1 MSDIKIDSLK
11 IEAKTN
17 IKDAISDIE
26 ALKQALSGLG
36 EGTSGVEQYQYA
48 VNSLVQKLTKL
59 NGIANKSGQEAVKKA
74 VNDVAKAYMDFDA
87 KSRNAAATQDEVD
100 RALEN
105 VQEKI
110 SGVSHA
116 IASNVR
122 EIREVSEESKKLV
135 DYINGISGKI
145 KIDPISIK
153 SSFDPK
159 DFAAMRSVLGKKFTS
174 TGSGY
179 EFESFINDMND
190 AIGTTFDTSKG
201 LDTVF
206 EELVKRMR
214 EIHNESRKLSTS
226 EMLQRGLIPEKEI
239 EAETS
244 HFVAE
249 LDNLKN
255 KFNLSEAQ
263 LLGGSSDQFLTM
275 RDQLKSVTSAVN
287 EKNKAFEKE
296 QSIVSKASL
305 SEIKDLINLKDKV
318 DSLVQSVA
326 GTNGL
331 TSALSNLKN
340 LGLSELASLKDIDF
354 SGIAKLNQKTI
365 QMATT
370 QNPKGLSESEIA
382 AIQKA
387 ADAAVAPESVPWFED
402 YQQLLQKA
410 RKESEQFLGSFYV
423 PEEVDELKLEFNAI
437 QDEILRLKETLQ
449 ESLSTLDTDGVNQLV
464 DDLAN
469 ALAYAQDLSKA
480 AQESNITLKTPER
493 WSGPIATI
501 PEELLD
507 TSEIDQSLQNAADQI
522 QSLQDTITQAA
533 QNSNNAIRPVIRT
546 EQEYKDALSNTAQE
560 GRIFKDVIEQEI
572 ASIQKA
578 PYSFSEF
585 KSNLKEMIGVAGEL
599 IGKSQSL
606 SKSISKIGSSVAS
619 ASKKV
624 TSLVKTL
631 AKVSWEFLNFG
642 SKKSALAGLKLPLTQ
657 SSKSLGD
664 FNGKLKHGF
673 QMLLRYG
680 LGIRS
685 LYVLFNKLRTGI
697 KDGFN
702 NLVLYSDK
710 ANKSISLL
718 SSDMSYLGNSTA
730 STFEPI
736 LNIVAPIIDQIV
748 DYMVAGINSI
758 GAFMA
763 AITGQSSY
771 TVAIK
776 NIKDYRDSL
785 NGAASAGDSAGDA
798 VDGLKDKTKELE
810 KEIMGFDEIEKFS
823 KDLNDVANSGSDG
836 GSGSGSGNKGGSE
849 DPILF
854 TKKDIPGAVSNF
866 ADLVKNAWEKADF
879 TEIGNIVG
887 TKLKNALDS
896 IDWEPIKESANK
908 IAKVT
913 ATFINGFFETAG
925 LDESVGRTLGEA
937 VNTGIGA
944 INTFVDTTHW
954 KSIGEFVSGGLRS
967 AIDTIDW
974 DGLGKTLNAK
984 YKALWGFLDG
994 FVVDMST
1001 ISFGGTTGW
1010 QEAGNALAETINSIF
1025 ADRDYKAVGETIAN
1039 GINGIVSTLDTAIN
1053 GIDFSG
1059 IARNFANG
1067 INSIFYGVDFS
1078 AIGKTLADGFNQATS
1093 SLLTFSV
1100 TVDWK
1105 RIGRELAESANTFLA
1120 ETDFSQ
1126 AGKALGEA
1134 FKGALTAINEFAAT
1148 FNWRSLG
1155 VDINNFIKGINWGG
1169 ILKTSANIVAN
1180 TFFGLFEAAWGFVFG
1195 GNDTKYTAIADNLNE
1210 AISKLNVEWPKFEQ
1224 DELSNFNSAMDSLD
1238 KFWKINEKFKK
1249 NGSLSAQDESLFKFY
1264 YEQISKYAPDI
1275 AKEIGSIQTA
1285 YQGTKDTLEKL
1296 IETQKNAAIQKG
1308 FSSALEDASKIYGDA
1323 VVALEQL
1330 KTKFIDDSV
1339 SWKADILNG
1348 LLSRVDVYGGT
1359 IETWE
1364 KTFDKF
1370 LQKVRDGSID
1380 FQNLTE
1386 DEEALWQVM
1395 REMNPQFGTMKESM
1409 ESLNGTVET
1418 SGETVDK
1425 LQVAMGR
1432 YRDNTSSA
1440 TTNTESLIQKL
1451 KGIKLTGVWKSLAD
1465 ELRDTLDSVTES
1477 LKSDKF
1483 TLGISNTLTDMFDK
1497 EFKVKLKV
1505 GGLDT
1510 SKLTEQDKTIQ
1521 GASANV
1527 VSAKNALPEYMKS
1540 LDFTAALTQKKD
1552 SISDRTISDLKGSIS
1567 QVSQT
1572 GGLTLDNIGAW
1583 IGYIGSKV
1591 QNLTLDNIGAWISN
1605 IGSQKPDLTLNNIG
1619 AWVSYIGSQTPNM
1632 TLNNIGAWISNI
1644 GSQISGMTLKDIGAW
1659 VSYIGSQNDGMTLN
1673 GIGAWISYIA
1683 QTGGLTLSNIGA
1695 WISNIAAQVGG
1706 LSLNGIGAWISYIAQ
1721 TGGLSLS
1728 GILGY
1733 VNQVTRQPGISL
1745 ILSGIT
1751 AFISSVISGGGKAKG
1766 GAYYGGSWH
1775 TIAQFSSG
1783 GIITPNKMLNFNAV
1797 PKFAGGTLN
1806 AGSMF
1811 IAGEAGPE
1819 LVGHVGGRT
1828 EVLNQ
1833 SQLASVMETSVRSA
1847 IETVMSRYM
1856 SYGNGTVNVNV
1867 VLRGDA
1873 ERIFEVVKAEN
1884 NSRVMQTGRAQLLT

>member
-48 VNSLVQKLTKL
+48 VNSLAQKLTKL

-159 DFAAMRSVLGKKFTS
+159 DFTAMRSVLGKKFTS

-206 EELVKRMR
+206 EELAKRMR
-214 EIHNESRKLSTS
+214 EIHNESRKLSAS

-239 EAETS
+239 EAEAS

-263 LLGGSSDQFLTM
+263 LFGGSSDQFLTM

-296 QSIVSKASL
+296 QRIVSKASL
-305 SEIKDLINLKDKV
+305 SEIKDLTNLKDKV

-326 GTNGL
+326 GANGF
-331 TSALSNLKN
+331 TAALSNLKN
-340 LGLSELASLKDIDF
+340 IGLSELASLKDIDF

-370 QNPKGLSESEIA
+370 QNSKGLSESEIA

-387 ADAAVAPESVPWFED
+387 ADAAVAPESVPWLED

-410 RKESEQFLGSFYV
+410 RKESEQFLGNFYV

-449 ESLSTLDTDGVNQLV
+449 EALSTLDTDGVNQLV

-469 ALAYAQDLSKA
+469 ALAYAQDLSKV

-507 TSEIDQSLQNAADQI
+507 TSEIDRSLQNAADQI

-546 EQEYKDALSNTAQE
+546 EQEYKDALSNAAQE
-560 GRIFKDVIEQEI
+560 GRIFKDTVEQEI

-585 KSNLKEMIGVAGEL
+585 KSNLKEMIGVAGGF
-599 IGKSQSL
+599 IGKAQL
-606 SKSISKIGSSVAS
+606 LGKTFLKVGAKVGE

-624 TSLVKTL
+624 TSFTKDF
-631 AKVSWEFLNFG
+631 AKLSWNFLNFN
-642 SKKSALAGLKLPLTQ
+642 SVSSLKNLFRSP
-657 SSKSLGD
+657 SEGLGD
-664 FNGKLKHGF
+664 FNSKLKHGI
-673 QMLLRYG
+673 QTVARYG
-680 LGIRS
+680 FGIRS
-685 LYVLFNKLRTGI
+685 LYVLFNKLRSDI
-697 KDGFN
+697 QDGFN

-730 STFEPI
+730 SAFEPI

-748 DYMVAGINSI
+748 DYMVTGINSI

-866 ADLVKNAWEKADF
+866 ADLVKDAWEKADF

-937 VNTGIGA
+937 INTGIGA

-954 KSIGEFVSGGLRS
+954 KSIGEFASGGLRS

-974 DGLGKTLNAK
+974 NGLGRTLNAK

-1010 QEAGNALAETINSIF
+1010 QEAGNALADTINSIF
-1025 ADRDYKAVGETIAN
+1025 ADRDYKAIGNTISS
-1039 GINGIVSTLDTAIN
+1039 GINGIVSTLSTTIN
-1053 GIDFSG
+1053 GVDFKS
-1059 IARNFANG
+1059 IANNFANG
-1067 INSIFYGVDFS
+1067 VNSIFYGIDFN
-1078 AIGKTLADGFNQATS
+1078 TLGGVLSDGLNTATA

-1100 TVDWK
+1100 KVDWK
-1105 RIGRELAESANTFLA
+1105 KIGKDLVNSANTILA

-1134 FKGALTAINEFAAT
+1134 FKGVLSSISEFAAT

-1169 ILKTSANIVAN
+1169 LLKTSANIVAN
-1180 TFFGLFEAAWGFVFG
+1180 TFFGLFEAAWGAVFG
-1195 GNDTKYTAIADNLNE
+1195 GSDTKYTAIADNLNK
-1210 AISKLNVEWPKFEQ
+1210 AISKLKIEWPELEK
-1224 DELSNFNSAMDSLD
+1224 DELEKFDNVSSIVD
-1238 KFWKINEKFKK
+1238 KFLELNEKLKK
-1249 NGSLSAQDESLFKFY
+1249 NGSLSEVDMSLFKTY
-1264 YEQISKYAPDI
+1264 YDQIVEYAPEAADL
-1275 AKEIGSIQTA
+1275 IGEVGKA
-1285 YQGTKDTLEKL
+1285 YQGTDQALRDL
-1296 IETQKNAAIQKG
+1296 IEHQKNLAISKG
-1308 FSSALEDASKIYGDA
+1308 FEEAMQEAAKAYADA
-1323 VVALEQL
+1323 VLAL
-1330 KTKFIDDSV
+1330 DGSV
-1339 SWKADILNG
+1339 TELITSISNNQKL
-1348 LLSRVDVYGGT
+1348 VYDAWTHDKPG
-1359 IETWE
+1359 TWE
-1364 KTFDKF
+1364 QFEKDLESLFSKM
-1370 LQKVRDGSID
+1370 RDGSLD
-1380 FQNLTE
+1380 VDNLTE
-1386 DEEALWQVM
+1386 AEARMLTAFQMTNSDILTQTSNVLGLIDIKNQSVDTLDQLSAATK
-1395 REMNPQFGTMKESM
+1395 RYST
-1409 ESLNGTVET
+1409 TTET
-1418 SGETVDK
+1418 
-1425 LQVAMGR
+1425 A
-1432 YRDNTSSA
+1432 A
-1440 TTNTESLIQKL
+1440 TKTENLVKKL
-1451 KGIKLTGVWKSLAD
+1451 KGIKLTGVWKSLKD
-1465 ELRDTLDSVTES
+1465 ELEDTLDGVTDS
-1477 LKSDKF
+1477 LKDDKF
-1483 TLGISNTLTDMFDK
+1483 VLGISNTLTDMFDK
-1497 EFKVKLKV
+1497 EFKVKLRV
-1505 GGLDT
+1505 GGLNT
-1510 SKLTEQDKTIQ
+1510 SMLTDQDKTIQ
-1521 GASANV
+1521 GASANIV
-1527 VSAKNALPEYMKS
+1527 NARNALPDYMRS

-1552 SISDRTISDLKGSIS
+1552 SISDRIISNLKGSIS

-1572 GGLTLDNIGAW
+1572 GGLTL
-1583 IGYIGSKV
+1583 
-1591 QNLTLDNIGAWISN
+1591 
-1605 IGSQKPDLTLNNIG
+1605 
-1619 AWVSYIGSQTPNM
+1619 
-1632 TLNNIGAWISNI
+1632 NNIGAWISRI
-1644 GSQISGMTLKDIGAW
+1644 GSQIEGMSLQNIGAQISSINSQRSGM
-1659 VSYIGSQNDGMTLN
+1659 
-1673 GIGAWISYIA
+1673 
-1683 QTGGLTLSNIGA
+1683 TLSNIGA
-1695 WISNIAAQVGG
+1695 WISYIGSQVNGM
-1706 LSLNGIGAWISYIAQ
+1706 SLKNIGAWISAIAPQ
-1721 TGGLSLS
+1721 TGLALTN
-1728 GILGY
+1728 ILGY
-1733 VNQVTRQPGISL
+1733 ISQVAKQSGVSL

-1751 AFISSVISGGGKAKG
+1751 AFISNVVSGFGRKEKG

-1775 TIAQFSSG
+1775 SIAQFSSG
-1783 GIITPNKMLNFNAV
+1783 GIITPNGMLNFNAV

-1833 SQLASVMETSVRSA
+1833 SQLASVMETSVRNA
-1847 IETVMSRYM
+1847 METVMSRYM

-1873 ERIFEVVKAEN
+1873 EKIFEVVKAEN